1 MLTSVPVVPG
11 STVPLIVI
19 VRLWPAPA
27 GTLAPVNATLLPA
40 EAFVPQLAEP
50 AAVQLAVTPVM
61 LAGTVSLT
69 FTGAAFDGP
78 ALVTVR
84 V

>member
-1 MLTSVPVVPG
+1 M
-11 STVPLIVI
+11 
-19 VRLWPAPA
+19 
-27 GTLAPVNATLLPA
+27 NETLLPV
-40 EAFVPQLAEP
+40 EAFVPQVAEP

-69 FTGAAFDGP
+69 FTGAASDGP
-78 ALVTVR
+78 AFVTVS